1 VTRWNMRKWLWS
13 GLFVVSLGVM
23 LGASGLSWADQP
35 ATPPAGLSPLST
47 PALMPSFNLSSVDG
61 TRFDSAKLQGK
72 VVVVRFWATW

>member
-1 VTRWNMRKWLWS
+1 VTRWSMRKRLWR
-13 GLFVVSLGVM
+13 GLLVVSLGVM
-23 LGASGLSWADQP
+23 FGAAGISWADQP

-61 TRFDSAKLQGK
+61 TLFDSAKLQGK